1 MRRLKPWLCKETKT
15 LVTENMA
22 LIPWLKVFTLM
33 VHVTRKGCIK
43 FNSNHLVEFCFS
55 LPPPPPAL
63 TWSSSV
69 FPRRKTF
76 LTQLGSTSLSDA
88 LREHS
93 GTFVPRKYLQI
104 KPWLYI
110 YWAFKRE
117 TMLTTLLQFMKPDT
131 ELLSIFIYYRPQRSW
146 GKVIFSQAC
155 VILFTGGGACVAGGV
170 CCGRG
175 HAWLG
180 GHAWQGVCMAGGA
193 CVAGGVHGWGAC
205 MAGGHAWQG
214 SLHGG
219 GCMAGG
225 HCVRDMHTPPSR
237 YYGYGIQS
245 MSGRYA
251 SYWNAFLFTIR
262 RHFSRKQAPA
272 CRQYGLYSEQV

>member
-15 LVTENMA
+15 LVTESMI
-22 LIPWLKVFTLM
+22 LIPWLKVFKLM

-43 FNSNHLVEFCFS
+43 FNSNHLVEFCVS

-104 KPWLYI
+104 KPWSYI
-110 YWAFKRE
+110 YWAFKSE

-131 ELLSIFIYYRPQRSW
+131 ELLSIFTARNE
-146 GKVIFSQAC
+146 V
-155 VILFTGGGACVAGGV
+155 GA
-170 CCGRG
+170 RLYF
-175 HAWLG
+175 H
-180 GHAWQGVCMAGGA
+180 
-193 CVAGGVHGWGAC
+193 
-205 MAGGHAWQG
+205 
-214 SLHGG
+214 
-219 GCMAGG
+219 
-225 HCVRDMHTPPSR
+225 
-237 YYGYGIQS
+237 
-245 MSGRYA
+245 
-251 SYWNAFLFTIR
+251 R
-262 RHFSRKQAPA
+262 R
-272 CRQYGLYSEQV
+272 V

>member
-15 LVTENMA
+15 LVTESMA
-22 LIPWLKVFTLM
+22 LIPWLKVLKLM

-55 LPPPPPAL
+55 LLPPPPAL

-155 VILFTGGGACVAGGV
+155 VILFTGGGRVWPGGGGV
-170 CCGRG
+170 LWQGACMAGG

-180 GHAWQGVCMAGGA
+180 EACMAGGVHGWGGMCGWGHVWQGVCMAGGH
-193 CVAGGVHGWGAC
+193 V
-205 MAGGHAWQG
+205 WQG

-225 HCVRDMHTPPSR
+225 HCV
-237 YYGYGIQS
+237 
-245 MSGRYA
+245 
-251 SYWNAFLFTIR
+251 
-262 RHFSRKQAPA
+262 
-272 CRQYGLYSEQV
+272 